1 MYWAN
6 KDEQI
11 KSIENA
17 ITKKINLFDTYKSE
31 LQKGNIQ
38 YDSFFLTIYYKGF
51 PIDFHNVDLDYV
63 YETLKQNIKD
73 FKFDKVAIYLW
84 NMIMVIDNEGY
95 EII

>member
-17 ITKKINLFDTYKSE
+17 ITKKIDLFDTYKSE
-31 LQKGNIQ
+31 LQKENIQ
-38 YDSFFLTIYYKGF
+38 YDSFLLTIYYKGF
-51 PIDFHNVDLDYV
+51 PIDFHSKDLDYV
-63 YETLKQNIKD
+63 YKTLKQNIKD
-73 FKFDKVAIYLW
+73 FKFDKIAIYLW
-84 NMIMVIDNEGY
+84 NIIMIIDNNGF

>member
-1 MYWAN
+1 MYWVN
-6 KDEQI
+6 RDEQI

-38 YDSFFLTIYYKGF
+38 YDSFLLTIYYKGF

-73 FKFDKVAIYLW
+73 FKFDKIAIYLW

-95 EII
+95 EIV